1 MKKKF
6 INNLLSAAAV
16 AIFVL
21 IAFGSGNDS
30 SSDSDTG
37 EDNSSKYK
45 NYDLTTI
52 KKGNTFIFQNQCKG
66 GCDKIVLEFLENY
79 KVKFKLNHVWEKKV
93 GSSNIQM
100 SENYEGIYDYS
111 IVDTKNYKLDNQYWN
126 LYNKGILLSNDDYGY
141 DNGSLYLY
149 KKYLISNVENS
160 ENVNEKMSPNI
171 YQWLDPINYP
181 GRNQEFDGLGIILKE
196 VK

>member
-1 MKKKF
+1 MKKKI
-6 INNLLSAAAV
+6 INNVISAAAF
-16 AIFVL
+16 AAFIL
-21 IAFGSGNDS
+21 IAIGSGNDS
-30 SSDSDTG
+30 DNKEGSG
-37 EDNSSKYK
+37 KDNSSSYE
-45 NYDLTTI
+45 NYDLSSI
-52 KKGNTFIFQNQCKG
+52 KKGNILTFQNQCKG
-66 GCDKIVLEFLENY
+66 GCDKIILEFMDNN
-79 KVKFKLNHVWEKKV
+79 KVKFKLNHVWDKEV
-93 GSSNIQM
+93 GSSSVKMN
-100 SENYEGIYDYS
+100 ENYEGIYDYS

-160 ENVNEKMSPNI
+160 KNVDEKMSPNI